1 MSAPLLVKRVTFT
14 VTKERKLHGILTV
27 TGSQIQWSPHDPT
40 ESQPHHVDIK
50 DVTGTNRAQLLC
62 LAHRVALLWHFGT
75 RQLTAC
81 MNPVCQ

>member
-1 MSAPLLVKRVTFT
+1 MPMSAPLLVKRVTFT

-50 DVTGTNRAQLLC
+50 DVTGTKTDRSTAWRIEWLSYGI
-62 LAHRVALLWHFGT
+62 LA
-75 RQLTAC
+75 C
-81 MNPVCQ
+81 SS